1 MKEYVLVR
9 SKRKSLALY
18 VRGGVLEVRA
28 PLAMPKRE
36 IEKFIVSKGKWIAGK
51 LAASE
56 KQTKSRE
63 NFQLDYGDK
72 VLYLGSEY
80 PVEAKQGNLV
90 GFDNGFFMPPGLSAE
105 EIKSACVQ
113 IYRLLAKREMT
124 IRALRFSKLMNVTPA
139 AVKINGAKTRWGSC
153 STNKSLNF
161 SWRLIMSDSDVVD
174 YVVVHELAHLIEM
187 NHSDRFWAIVES
199 VLPDYPIRKKRLK
212 ELSGRLAG
220 EDWGLN

>member
-1 MKEYVLVR
+1 MKEYTLVR

-28 PLAMPKRE
+28 PLNMPRKD
-36 IEKFIVSKGKWIAGK
+36 IDKFIKSKEKWITGK

-63 NFQLDYGDK
+63 NFQLDYGDT

-80 PVEAKQGNLV
+80 PIVVKPGNRV
-90 GFDNGFFMPPGLSAE
+90 GFDDGFYMPPGLSSE

-113 IYRLLAKREMT
+113 IYRMLAKRDLT
-124 IRALRFSKLMNVTPA
+124 SRALCFSKLMNVMPS
-139 AVKINGAKTRWGSC
+139 AVKINSAKTRWGSC
-153 STNKSLNF
+153 STMKSLNF
-161 SWRLIMSDSDVVD
+161 SWRLIMSDRDVVD

-187 NHSDRFWAIVES
+187 NHSARFWAIVES
-199 VLPDYPIRKKRLK
+199 VLPDYLLRKKRLK
-212 ELSGRLAG
+212 ELTRRLAG
-220 EDWGLN
+220 EDWSI